1 MWAAHQE
8 NGIKWKAI
16 WFAFQY
22 TLTYP
27 HEHKGRLLSLSLLLP
42 VCVWLC
48 IDPLWDS
55 FTLCHLNIV
64 LLCSIVSRKKLCTAH
79 NKPVNYLLISLP
91 SQFFFFL
98 FGMVTLTLAHARA
111 LFMYILLLSLP
122 SPKKGQYHTQ
132 RRLMYITATNRTPK
146 CDYNKSISEMESV
159 YRWLSLCRRT
169 KKEWQH
175 EYNDKKKERKENYM
189 EINYRQS
196 DTQLT
201 RHIITHMHAW
211 RATWLTYTHSVKVRV
226 RLGMG
231 KIFRERSVWKTKT
244 VTKLLMYD

>member
-1 MWAAHQE
+1 MKSHLIRISIHSHIPTRTQRATA
-8 NGIKWKAI
+8 
-16 WFAFQY
+16 
-22 TLTYP
+22 
-27 HEHKGRLLSLSLLLP
+27 LSLSLLLP

-175 EYNDKKKERKENYM
+175 EYNDKEKGKERKLYGNQLSTKWHATYKTHNNTHACM
-189 EINYRQS
+189 KGYLI
-196 DTQLT
+196 DVHTQ
-201 RHIITHMHAW
+201 RK
-211 RATWLTYTHSVKVRV
+211 SE
-226 RLGMG
+226 G
-231 KIFRERSVWKTKT
+231 
-244 VTKLLMYD
+244 